1 MNEEAQE
8 LENLFN
14 EVFGVDD
21 EEEMFD
27 VIEAQEVIELERP
40 TTMIVENNYGAYKL
54 TVGGSD
60 HNIYEL
66 RDKLLIPMLHLMTYG
81 NDTIDKLFNLPD
93 DYEYP
98 VIREDME

>member
-27 VIEAQEVIELERP
+27 VIEAQEVTELERP

-60 HNIYEL
+60 QNIYEL

-81 NDTIDKLFNLPD
+81 NATIGELFNLPD

-98 VIREDME
+98 VIREDM